1 MTPIGRRFF
10 LQGCAALGT
19 VLGVNA
25 CQNRSPSA
33 RTPTTS
39 DLGSRSLSLESV
51 TIRPTNGQSPTHLMV
66 CLHGWGANSQDL
78 VPLASALDLP
88 NVQFLFPDAPFPH
101 PDVPWGN
108 AWYALESPN
117 NQGLEESRQR
127 LIDWLTSLEESTG
140 VPLSRTILSGFSQ
153 GGAMALDVGLR
164 LPCAAL
170 VSMSGYWHDSAQLT
184 RESLP
189 PVLIVHGRQDP
200 VVPVSK
206 AQHARDNLKALGIA
220 VTYQEFDMAHQIMP
234 EVLMLVR
241 RFVLDLIS
249 SNSVS

>member
-1 MTPIGRRFF
+1 MALIGRRFF
-10 LQGCAALGT
+10 WRSCAAFVT
-19 VLGVNA
+19 VLGLKA
-25 CQNRSPSA
+25 CQNRSSSA
-33 RTPTTS
+33 KNSTTS

-51 TIRPTNGQSPTHLMV
+51 TIGPTNGQSPTHLMV

-78 VPLASALDLP
+78 VPLASALNLP

-117 NQGLEESRQR
+117 NQGLEESRQK

-164 LPCAAL
+164 LPCMAL
-170 VSMSGYWHDSAQLT
+170 VSMSGYWHDSVQLT

-200 VVPVSK
+200 VVPISK
-206 AQHARDNLKALGIA
+206 AQHARDNLKALGIT
-220 VTYQEFDMAHQIMP
+220 VTYQEFDMAHQILP
-234 EVLMLVR
+234 EELMLVR
-241 RFVLDLIS
+241 RFVLDVIG
-249 SNSVS
+249 

>member
-78 VPLASALDLP
+78 V
-88 NVQFLFPDAPFPH
+88 
-101 PDVPWGN
+101 
-108 AWYALESPN
+108 
-117 NQGLEESRQR
+117 
-127 LIDWLTSLEESTG
+127 
-140 VPLSRTILSGFSQ
+140 
-153 GGAMALDVGLR
+153 
-164 LPCAAL
+164 
-170 VSMSGYWHDSAQLT
+170 
-184 RESLP
+184 
-189 PVLIVHGRQDP
+189 
-200 VVPVSK
+200 
-206 AQHARDNLKALGIA
+206 
-220 VTYQEFDMAHQIMP
+220 
-234 EVLMLVR
+234 
-241 RFVLDLIS
+241 
-249 SNSVS
+249 